1 MQRSSLVSRAVHCMA
16 SVGGKAV
23 ALCKEQKDLA
33 VLYGLMP
40 LSAADTAIVAGL
52 CVRKHVTCLNGKYG
66 RALYVLGLTGAAGA
80 VLPPS

>member
-1 MQRSSLVSRAVHCMA
+1 MA

-40 LSAADTAIVAGL
+40 LSKSERVRANQRWLREALHPTLGIAVAARASSANTFTLGSSGGGGGPAERVARSDL
-52 CVRKHVTCLNGKYG
+52 R
-66 RALYVLGLTGAAGA
+66 
-80 VLPPS
+80 P